1 MLRRVGAPS
10 ARLPRLAAP
19 RRVCGCRALGGA
31 AEPASPGA
39 APPSD
44 LPRDLAA
51 PLPSAYDPTAVE
63 AAWYE
68 WWEAEGL
75 FKPRAGAVRPFAMV
89 LPPPNVTGALH
100 IGHALTVAIQDS
112 LARWRRMRGDAV
124 LWVPGLDHAGIATQ
138 TVVEKRL
145 AKERGL
151 TRHDLGR
158 EAFTEEVW
166 AWHGQYGRRI
176 VEQLRVLGASLD
188 WSREVFTMDAQR
200 SEAVVEA
207 FVTLHERGLVY
218 RGDRMVNWCPHLR
231 TVLSDIEV
239 DYLTLDGPTDL
250 SLPGRDGA
258 TVRFGVIHN
267 FAYPLC
273 PLPGEGEGDGEEIVV
288 GTTRLET
295 MLGDAAVAVHPS
307 DGRYARYVGRHVRHP
322 IHGHELPVVADA
334 ELVDVELGSGAVKI
348 TPAHDPND
356 FGCAARHGLPVVT
369 MLDDDGCINAAGARE
384 ATEFLGMGRFEARGR
399 LVEKLSEVGCYRGE
413 EGHPMRLGVCSRSA
427 DVVEPMIKPQ
437 WFVRCE
443 YTSSPRLFAGHCC
456 GLTNAALQSG
466 AGCKGPRAGLTA
478 VLVMAMVAA
487 ASGRW
492 VWQRRRTVRCHRVGS
507 MCRRLGIGMSGTDGW
522 QAQPTATGASADS
535 SGGAIGSRHTDSF
548 QRPPR
553 LPSQRTGQQGATR
566 PARLGALKSDGWLGV
581 TMPRRQP
588 RPSLPTAPLARR
600 GRRGIGWSR
609 TRMCWTRGSP
619 RRFSLSALLA
629 GRAGSSRDPTPL
641 LALGCEAST
650 RWT

>member
-19 RRVCGCRALGGA
+19 RRVCGCRALAGA

-437 WFVRCE
+437 WFVR
-443 YTSSPRLFAGHCC
+443 YAHLISRLFLWADKS
-456 GLTNAALQSG
+456 LLFNLAQVA
-466 AGCKGPRAGLTA
+466 RA
-478 VLVMAMVAA
+478 
-487 ASGRW
+487 
-492 VWQRRRTVRCHRVGS
+492 
-507 MCRRLGIGMSGTDGW
+507 
-522 QAQPTATGASADS
+522 
-535 SGGAIGSRHTDSF
+535 
-548 QRPPR
+548 
-553 LPSQRTGQQGATR
+553 
-566 PARLGALKSDGWLGV
+566 
-581 TMPRRQP
+581 
-588 RPSLPTAPLARR
+588 R
-600 GRRGIGWSR
+600 GRG
-609 TRMCWTRGSP
+609 
-619 RRFSLSALLA
+619 
-629 GRAGSSRDPTPL
+629 
-641 LALGCEAST
+641 
-650 RWT
+650 